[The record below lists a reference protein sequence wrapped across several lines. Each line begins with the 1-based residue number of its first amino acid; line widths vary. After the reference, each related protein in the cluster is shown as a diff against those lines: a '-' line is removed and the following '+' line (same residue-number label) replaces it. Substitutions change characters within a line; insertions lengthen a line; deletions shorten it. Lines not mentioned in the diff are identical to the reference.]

1 MAQAKIVD
9 RKTKILVSAS
19 IIVISVLLDQAVKL
33 LAAQS
38 LRGRPGLS
46 FFGDVLRFEY
56 AENTGAFLSLGA
68 QLDQGMRTLFFI
80 LGVVVI
86 IGCCVVW
93 LLRSASN
100 WMAIVALSSVI
111 SGGVGNL
118 IDRIWRGSVI
128 DFIYIGVGP
137 LHTGVFNIA
146 DMAITGG
153 LMLMLYEQYLAEKKK
168 P

>member
-1 MAQAKIVD
+1 
-9 RKTKILVSAS
+9 
-19 IIVISVLLDQAVKL
+19 
-33 LAAQS
+33 
-38 LRGRPGLS
+38 
-46 FFGDVLRFEY
+46 
-56 AENTGAFLSLGA
+56 
-68 QLDQGMRTLFFI
+68 
-80 LGVVVI
+80 
-86 IGCCVVW
+86 
-93 LLRSASN
+93 
-100 WMAIVALSSVI
+100 MAIVALSSVI